1 MVEPSFWPLKNLSKT
16 LNWGCLQK
24 LDLQILKTD
33 QVTAILSLK
42 KKFKNFL
49 KMNKYFIKFP
59 HLIRPELKN
68 LCIDLSKPIS
78 GIPANIVG

>member
-1 MVEPSFWPLKNLSKT
+1 MQTQFNALTKDLSKKNLTFLGEPSFWPLKNLSKT

-42 KKFKNFL
+42 KKIQEF
-49 KMNKYFIKFP
+49 
-59 HLIRPELKN
+59 
-68 LCIDLSKPIS
+68 S
-78 GIPANIVG
+78 